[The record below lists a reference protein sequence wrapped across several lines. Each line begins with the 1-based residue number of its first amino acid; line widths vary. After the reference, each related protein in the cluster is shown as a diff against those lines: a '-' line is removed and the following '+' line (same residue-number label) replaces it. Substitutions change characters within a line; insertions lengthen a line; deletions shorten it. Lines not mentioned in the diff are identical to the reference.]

1 MFTLFTILAER
12 TPFISIT
19 PLLSITNETCQI
31 TVKANE
37 QKLTLIYGWNGKAKT
52 YNNTAFDHNLEQENT
67 VQIKSRIK
75 KVKVTMFVEFFAI

>member
-1 MFTLFTILAER
+1 M
-12 TPFISIT
+12 
-19 PLLSITNETCQI
+19 

-75 KVKVTMFVEFFAI
+75 KVKVTMFVEFFAIQKQTELCL